1 MTIDDV
7 EFFESASERRQAI
20 ERTLSSG
27 NLPVVDRPGKELL
40 PSTREPSKWLYVEKI
55 AHDDLRGDS
64 VSEMLNGH
72 ENVREE

>member
-27 NLPVVDRPGKELL
+27 NLPVVDRQGKELL
-40 PSTREPSKWLYVEKI
+40 PSTREPS
-55 AHDDLRGDS
+55 
-64 VSEMLNGH
+64 
-72 ENVREE
+72 

>member
-27 NLPVVDRPGKELL
+27 NLPVVDRSGKELL
-40 PSTREPSKWLYVEKI
+40 PSTREPS
-55 AHDDLRGDS
+55 
-64 VSEMLNGH
+64 
-72 ENVREE
+72 